1 MHLSKRAVKK
11 QKIPMKTI
19 NYVYNAKRNSD
30 RDDRLLEIEKHVAE
44 MDYKLSLI
52 AVNQMN
58 IGSQVVTHSTE
69 INLVKQ
75 RLSLVED
82 KIKDDRKLKLYALYT
97 SEKKTT
103 NSELSKEIGVNVRT
117 IRRWLVELRE
127 LGVIE

>member
-1 MHLSKRAVKK
+1 MLDQTNHQLSEVH
-11 QKIPMKTI
+11 T
-19 NYVYNAKRNSD
+19 
-30 RDDRLLEIEKHVAE
+30 RLA
-44 MDYKLSLI
+44 
-52 AVNQMN
+52 
-58 IGSQVVTHSTE
+58 
-69 INLVKQ
+69 
-75 RLSLVED
+75 LVED

>member
-1 MHLSKRAVKK
+1 M
-11 QKIPMKTI
+11 
-19 NYVYNAKRNSD
+19 D
-30 RDDRLLEIEKHVAE
+30 IEKHLAE
-44 MDYKLSLI
+44 MDYKLSLL
-52 AVNQMN
+52 AVNQMS
-58 IGSQVVTHSTE
+58 IGSQVDTHSTE
-69 INLVKQ
+69 ISLVKQ